1 MKINQQK
8 ILIILLIFASFIS
21 LTVGLKTI
29 ATPKNNQTEH
39 SMNTKNI
46 ANSQLLNS
54 NQKFAFKLFNQL
66 NNEENLLISP
76 TSIAIALTLLY
87 NGADGVTKQE
97 MAQTLAIQGIT
108 LDEVNQGYRDLQ
120 QLLTNNDDIALSI
133 ANSLWIRKDF
143 PIKQT
148 FIDNNKRYFQAEVST
163 LEFKNPETK
172 IIINNWVNNATKGKI
187 SQIIDSVK
195 PEDVLFLI
203 NAIYFN
209 SNWQQEFDR
218 NLTTKQPF
226 YVEKNKT
233 IDYPLMSQSGNF
245 SYFENKDF
253 QLINLPYGK
262 SGAMSMY
269 ILLPQKDVN
278 LTTITKGLNEEIW
291 QQWLSNLTKKEGLI
305 ALPKFTLEYKAELND
320 TLINL
325 GMKTAFNNADFSNL
339 TAESIVISQVKH
351 KTFIN
356 VDEKGTEAAA
366 VTSIGI
372 RATSMPIN
380 SPFKMIVNRPF
391 LYVIQDNNTGTILF
405 MGTIN
410 QLDNSMIPNSN

>member
-1 MKINQQK
+1 MKITPQK
-8 ILIILLIFASFIS
+8 TIIIFLIFASLIS
-21 LTVGLKTI
+21 LTLGLKTI
-29 ATPKNNQTEH
+29 AQSTNHQTQNN
-39 SMNTKNI
+39 MATKNI
-46 ANSQLLNS
+46 INSQLLNS

-66 NNEENLLISP
+66 NSEQNLLISP

-143 PIKQT
+143 PLKQT
-148 FIDNNKRYFQAEVST
+148 FIDNNKKYFQAEVST
-163 LEFKNPETK
+163 LDFNNFETK
-172 IIINNWVNNATKGKI
+172 KIINSWVNNATKGKI
-187 SQIIDSVK
+187 SEIIDSVK
-195 PEDVLFLI
+195 PDDVLFLI

-209 SNWQQEFDR
+209 SNWQKEFDR
-218 NLTTKQPF
+218 TLTTKQPF

-233 IDYPLMSQSGNF
+233 IDYPLMSQRGKF
-245 SYFENKDF
+245 SYYENKDF

-269 ILLPQKDVN
+269 ILLPQKEVK
-278 LTTITKGLNEEIW
+278 LTTITTGLNEEIW

-339 TAESIVISQVKH
+339 TEESIVISEVKH

-366 VTSIGI
+366 VTSIGMN
-372 RATSMPIN
+372 RSSMPIN
-380 SPFKMIVNRPF
+380 SPFQMIVNRPF